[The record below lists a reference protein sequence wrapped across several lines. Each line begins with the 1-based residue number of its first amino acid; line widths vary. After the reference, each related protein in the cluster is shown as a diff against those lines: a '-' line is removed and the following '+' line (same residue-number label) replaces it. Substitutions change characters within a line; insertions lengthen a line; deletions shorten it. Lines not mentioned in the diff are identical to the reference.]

1 MNNKPLRMWRRTALG
16 ALAASLLWAT
26 GANAQDFPNRPI
38 RLVVPQAPG
47 GGTDILARNM
57 AQKLT
62 DVLRQATVVENR
74 PGAGSLVGTEFW
86 PKPLPTVTPC

>member
-26 GANAQDFPNRPI
+26 GVSAQDFPNRPI

-62 DVLRQATVVENR
+62 
-74 PGAGSLVGTEFW
+74 
-86 PKPLPTVTPC
+86 